1 MDFNELTGRV
11 RTQVVKKYGGELLG
25 SGAQV
30 AEAIRR
36 EVRAITGKEDK
47 ELEDR
52 VVACLIGLGPVDP
65 FLYDETVNEIMI
77 NGPDTVYVE
86 RNGRLEKTEAKFASE
101 EDVVNIVYRIVQQ
114 CGRRIN
120 FSEPLVNAR
129 LPDGSRLNAVIPPAS
144 QYPVVTIRK
153 FVRKAFTT
161 EELIRQRFLS
171 SEMATFFRAAVTG
184 KANVVVAGAAGS
196 GKTTFLRWLA
206 GFIPPS
212 ERIITIED
220 TRELALNH
228 PHVISLEASEKAD
241 IYDLMINS
249 LRMRPDR
256 IILGE
261 VRGAEAFE
269 LLQAMGTGHEGSL
282 TTVHANYGKMQAVHR
297 LVRAMLR
304 VGGVTPEELTA
315 MIAETIDILV
325 FVKRFS
331 DGRRRLL
338 HVSQVTSD
346 EGRPVF
352 RDLYRYRFQ
361 DDTHVAVGTVTAEL
375 AERLAENLEGQLPD
389 IKALR
394 GEMVA

>member
-1 MDFNELTGRV
+1 
-11 RTQVVKKYGGELLG
+11 
-25 SGAQV
+25 
-30 AEAIRR
+30 
-36 EVRAITGKEDK
+36 
-47 ELEDR
+47 
-52 VVACLIGLGPVDP
+52 
-65 FLYDETVNEIMI
+65 
-77 NGPDTVYVE
+77 
-86 RNGRLEKTEAKFASE
+86 
-101 EDVVNIVYRIVQQ
+101 
-114 CGRRIN
+114 
-120 FSEPLVNAR
+120 
-129 LPDGSRLNAVIPPAS
+129 
-144 QYPVVTIRK
+144 
-153 FVRKAFTT
+153 
-161 EELIRQRFLS
+161 
-171 SEMATFFRAAVTG
+171 VTG